1 MRKGI
6 NRLIGITLVAILA
19 LAVGFQPSQASAQK
33 DHKDHS
39 DQSDNNGDLQER
51 EEIRQSYELSPGAR
65 VEVEGINGTVDIE
78 TSNNQ
83 TAEVHIL
90 RFAATKEDLN
100 YHKILVEHSAG
111 RLVVRGEQE
120 RDRASRSRKVRHR
133 VTMKIPRRVD
143 LVTSGVNGRVNIG
156 EVDGPV
162 KVSGINGKVNVG
174 QAVGYTELSG
184 INGSVT
190 VTIAQLSQRGIDAS
204 GINGRVELRFTE
216 DINADLDVTG
226 INGSVQA
233 DMPNVTVFGKISRDN
248 FRAKIG
254 SGGIPIQVS
263 GINGGVRISRAS
275 GAN

>member
-1 MRKGI
+1 
-6 NRLIGITLVAILA
+6 
-19 LAVGFQPSQASAQK
+19 
-33 DHKDHS
+33 
-39 DQSDNNGDLQER
+39 
-51 EEIRQSYELSPGAR
+51 
-65 VEVEGINGTVDIE
+65 
-78 TSNNQ
+78 
-83 TAEVHIL
+83 
-90 RFAATKEDLN
+90 
-100 YHKILVEHSAG
+100 
-111 RLVVRGEQE
+111 
-120 RDRASRSRKVRHR
+120 
-133 VTMKIPRRVD
+133 MKIPRRVD
-143 LVTSGVNGRVNIG
+143 LTTGGVNGRVNIG

-190 VTIAQLSQRGIDAS
+190 ITIAQLSQRGIDAS

-254 SGGIPIQVS
+254 SGGTPIQVS
-263 GINGGVRISRAS
+263 GINGGVRYGSRFRRKLTLFTFRWLVMLGHFTAETQRAQMCFAEGRIVFLCVISVCFAS
-275 GAN
+275 LR

>member
-1 MRKGI
+1 MRKRIDKLVGVS
-6 NRLIGITLVAILA
+6 LVAVFLLA
-19 LAVGFQPSQASAQK
+19 IAYQPSKASAQK
-33 DHKDHS
+33 HDHNDS
-39 DQSDNNGDLQER
+39 DYQGEMQER
-51 EEIRQSYELSPGAR
+51 EEIRQSYELSPGAT
-65 VEVEGINGTVDIE
+65 VEVQGINGTVDIE
-78 TSNNQ
+78 TTDGQ

-100 YHKILVEHSAG
+100 YHKILVEHSAN
-111 RLVVRGEQE
+111 RLVVRGENE
-120 RDRASRSRKVRHR
+120 RDRNQRNRRVRHR

-143 LVTSGVNGRVNIG
+143 LTTGGVNGRVNIG

-190 VTIAQLSQRGIDAS
+190 ITIAQLSTRGIDAS

-254 SGGIPIQVS
+254 SGGTPIQVS
-263 GINGGVRISRAS
+263 GINGGVRLARAT

>member
-1 MRKGI
+1 MRKRIKKLFG
-6 NRLIGITLVAILA
+6 LSLVAVFA
-19 LAVGFQPSQASAQK
+19 LAIAYQPSKASAQRHDR
-33 DHKDHS
+33 DHD
-39 DQSDNNGDLQER
+39 DNDYQGEMQER
-51 EEIRQSYELSPGAR
+51 EEIRQSYELSPGAT
-65 VEVEGINGTVDIE
+65 VEVQGINGTVDIE
-78 TSNNQ
+78 TTNGQ
-83 TAEVHIL
+83 TAEVHII

-100 YHKILVEHSAG
+100 YHKILIEHSG
-111 RLVVRGEQE
+111 NRLVVRGENE
-120 RDRASRSRKVRHR
+120 RDRNQRNRRVRHR

-143 LVTSGVNGRVNIG
+143 LTTGGVNGRVNIG

-162 KVSGINGKVNVG
+162 KVSGVNGKVSVG

-190 VTIAQLSQRGIDAS
+190 ITIAQLSTRGIDAS

-254 SGGIPIQVS
+254 SGGTPIQVS
-263 GINGGVRISRAS
+263 GINGGVRLARAT

>member
-1 MRKGI
+1 MRQRIDKLVG
-6 NRLIGITLVAILA
+6 LSLVAIFLLA
-19 LAVGFQPSQASAQK
+19 IAYQPSVVSAQRH
-33 DHKDHS
+33 DHNDS
-39 DQSDNNGDLQER
+39 DYQGEMQER
-51 EEIRQSYELSPGAR
+51 EEIRQSYELSPGAI
-65 VEVEGINGTVDIE
+65 VKVEGINGTVDIE
-78 TSNNQ
+78 TSNSQ
-83 TAEVHIL
+83 TAEVYIE

-100 YHKILVEHSAG
+100 YHKILIEHSPNS
-111 RLVVRGEQE
+111 LVVKGENE
-120 RDRASRSRKVRHR
+120 RDRNQRSRRVRHR

-143 LVTSGVNGRVNIG
+143 LTTGGVNGRVNIG

-190 VTIAQLSQRGIDAS
+190 ITISQLSTRGIEAS

-254 SGGIPIQVS
+254 SGGTPIQVS
-263 GINGGVRISRAS
+263 GINGGVRLARAT

>member
-1 MRKGI
+1 MRKRIDKLVGVS
-6 NRLIGITLVAILA
+6 LVAIFLLA
-19 LAVGFQPSQASAQK
+19 IAYQPSIASAQRH
-33 DHKDHS
+33 DHNDS
-39 DQSDNNGDLQER
+39 DFQGELQER
-51 EEIRQSYELSPGAR
+51 EEINQSYELSPGAT
-65 VEVEGINGTVDIE
+65 VEVQGINGTVDIE
-78 TSNNQ
+78 TTNSQ
-83 TAEVHIL
+83 TAEVHII

-100 YHKILVEHSAG
+100 YHKIFVEHSAN
-111 RLVVRGEQE
+111 RLVVRGENERE
-120 RDRASRSRKVRHR
+120 RDRAARNRKVRHR

-143 LVTSGVNGRVNIG
+143 LTTGGVNGRVNIG

-162 KVSGINGKVNVG
+162 KVSGINGKVSVG

-190 VTIAQLSQRGIDAS
+190 ITIAQLSTRGIDAS

-254 SGGIPIQVS
+254 SGGTPIQVS
-263 GINGGVRISRAS
+263 GINGGVRLARAT